1 METRQATKTPPVISP
16 SSIGAPGAP
25 PFNSVFGSMIQPDV
39 LESLCQTHAPV
50 PRTPPKL
57 SAAQVVGG
65 LVYHQVRG
73 SGTLA
78 QNAFDLHQIGMSESA
93 FSQRRQGLPLELFE
107 RICEASL
114 RPLAEPEKHP
124 QAFYKGLRLVGL
136 DGTQCS
142 VSNTPR
148 LLAAVPKAASRRLQA
163 AFGKLQVVTLIE
175 LGLHNPLAAAV
186 AGADVGEVT
195 LAKKIW
201 RYVPADAL
209 LLIDRGFGTT
219 SNLHAALEAWAGK
232 DVQWLARI
240 RKNIKVT
247 LLERLADG
255 SALVEAPIHGTDEN
269 GKRVKLGTLRM
280 REINYEV
287 IGRDGKRGAVRLWT
301 SLLDAGKYPATEMAG
316 NYARRWEHEVA
327 YREMKLDVRSTP
339 VLASHT
345 PETARQEV
353 LAVVLAMAAVTR
365 LRIEAG
371 EKLGEPVL
379 GVSFLKVLQLT
390 RQLWESFAWSE
401 GALTPQLAEQ
411 LCASYFAALRRR
423 ALLPPRRARSCPRV
437 IRQPVSSWP
446 RKTSQPSSSGLV
458 SLNILPLP

>member
-1 METRQATKTPPVISP
+1 METCQTAKTIPLTSTALVDAP
-16 SSIGAPGAP
+16 SAPR
-25 PFNSVFGSMIQPDV
+25 FNSVFESMIQRDV
-39 LESLCQTHAPV
+39 LDALCQTHAPV

-57 SAAQVVGG
+57 TASQLVGG
-65 LVYHQVRG
+65 LVYHQLQG

-107 RICEASL
+107 QIAEAAL
-114 RPLAEPEKHP
+114 RPLADPQKHP

-148 LLAAVPKAASRRLQA
+148 LLEAVPKAASRRLQA
-163 AFGKLQVVTLIE
+163 AFGKLQIVTLIE

-186 AGADVGEVT
+186 AGAGVGEVT

-201 RYVPADAL
+201 RHVPSDAL
-209 LLIDRGFGTT
+209 LLLDRGFGTA
-219 SNLHAALEAWAGK
+219 SNLHDALTAWEGK
-232 DVQWLARI
+232 GVQWLARI
-240 RKNIKVT
+240 RKNIKVKV
-247 LLERLADG
+247 LERLADG
-255 SALVEAPIHGTDEN
+255 SAWVEAPIYGTGPK

-287 IGRDGKRGAVRLWT
+287 IGRDGKRSAVRLWT
-301 SLLDAGKYPATEMAG
+301 SLLDAENYPAVEMAE

-327 YREMKLDVRSTP
+327 YREMKLDVRSAP
-339 VLASHT
+339 LLASHT
-345 PETARQEV
+345 LETAQQEV

-371 EKLGEPVL
+371 ETLGVPVL

-401 GALTPQLAEQ
+401 GAITPQLSAL
-411 LCASYFAALRRR
+411 LCAHYFAALRRR
-423 ALLPPRRARSCPRV
+423 ALLPPRRARSCPRA

-446 RKTSQPSSSGLV
+446 RKTTQPSTSGPV
-458 SLNILPLP
+458 SLTILPMP

>member
-1 METRQATKTPPVISP
+1 METSQAAQKAPITSPMSGEAQSTPT
-16 SSIGAPGAP
+16 
-25 PFNSVFGSMIQPDV
+25 FQSVFERMILPED
-39 LESLCQTHAPV
+39 LRALCQTHAPV

-57 SAAQVVGG
+57 TASQVVSG
-65 LVYHQVRG
+65 LVYHQLRG

-78 QNAFDLHQIGMSESA
+78 QNAFDLHQISMSESA
-93 FSQRRQGLPLELFE
+93 FSQRRQGLPQELFDQ
-107 RICEASL
+107 ITEAAL
-114 RPLAEPEKHP
+114 RPLADAQKHP

-163 AFGKLQVVTLIE
+163 AFGKLQMVTLIE

-186 AGADVGEVT
+186 AGAEVGEVT

-201 RYVPADAL
+201 RHVPADSL

-219 SNLHAALEAWAGK
+219 SNLHAALEAWEGK
-232 DVQWLARI
+232 RVQWLARI
-240 RKNIKVT
+240 RKDIKVSI
-247 LLERLADG
+247 LERLADG
-255 SALVEAPIHGTDEN
+255 SALVEAPIHETGAK
-269 GKRVKLGTLRM
+269 GKRLKRGLLRM

-287 IGRDGKRGAVRLWT
+287 IGRDGKRSAVRLWT
-301 SLLDAGKYPATEMAG
+301 SLLDTETYPAAEVAG
-316 NYARRWEHEVA
+316 NYAQRWEHEVA

-339 VLASHT
+339 LLASHT
-345 PETARQEV
+345 LETAQQEV
-353 LAVVLAMAAVTR
+353 LAVVLAMAVVTR
-365 LRIEAG
+365 MRIEAG
-371 EKLGEPVL
+371 ETLEVPVL

-401 GALTPQLAEQ
+401 GANTPQLSAQ
-411 LCASYFAALRRR
+411 LCAHYFASLRRR
-423 ALLPPRRARSCPRV
+423 ALLPPRRARSCPRA

-446 RKTSQPSSSGLV
+446 RKTSQPSSSGMV
-458 SLNILPLP
+458 SLNIVPMP